1 MNLPESA
8 MTIEEAVSHAT
19 DTRECIIG
27 EGTLPG
33 VAGVL
38 KRQFPEAAGA
48 LVVADPR
55 TWNAAGERGC
65 EILKSSGIA
74 VSRHVI
80 EPGGAEFHPEYRYVR
95 EIEEV
100 FGRLGARCV
109 PVAVGSGVINDLVK
123 CAAGEMSVPYMV
135 VATAASVDGYSSYG
149 AAIISPNGVK
159 ETHDCPAPR
168 AILADVDVLLSA
180 PRQMAA
186 FGYADL
192 LAKSP
197 AGAEWILA
205 AEIGATEWNEVGWRI
220 VQDALP
226 AATADAEGVAS
237 GDRGATARLMEGL
250 MLGGFAMQHVRNS
263 RPASGAEHRFSHI
276 LDMTHHTFRGRSCSH
291 GEQVGVF
298 TLYMTR
304 FMEELM
310 KLDMAEL
317 DVEKCVSSWQEWDC
331 GGRRQAA
338 EAFAGT
344 AFPDLGVRESVGK
357 WQTKAELRETL
368 ERARSRW
375 PTIVGRI
382 QAQLIPSGEI
392 ERRLKAV
399 GSPSAPEEI
408 GVAKDFA
415 ARHVR
420 QAMFMR
426 FRYNVLD
433 FAFRIGRLDELAAA
447 AVR

>member
-1 MNLPESA
+1 

-19 DTRECIIG
+19 DTRACIIG
-27 EGTLPG
+27 EGVL
-33 VAGVL
+33 AKAADVL
-38 KRQFPEAAGA
+38 KQNFPGAEGA
-48 LVVADPR
+48 LLVADPR
-55 TWNAAGERGC
+55 TWNAAGERVA
-65 EILKSSGIA
+65 ELLRASGIRTA
-74 VSRHVI
+74 RHII
-80 EPGGAEFHPEYRYVR
+80 EPGGAEFHPEYRFVAEIKMVLAGLGVR
-95 EIEEV
+95 Y
-100 FGRLGARCV
+100 V

-123 CAAGEMSVPYMV
+123 CAAGERAVPYMV
-135 VATAASVDGYSSYG
+135 VGTAASVDGYSSFG

-159 ETHDCPAPR
+159 ETYDCPAPR
-168 AILADVDVLLSA
+168 AILADVDVLLTA
-180 PRQMAA
+180 PRHMAA

-226 AATADAEGVAS
+226 EATADAEGVAA
-237 GDRGATARLMEGL
+237 GDRKATTKLMEGL

-276 LDMTHHTFRGRSCSH
+276 LDMTHHTFRGRTCSH

-304 FMEELM
+304 FIEELL
-310 KLDMAEL
+310 KVDMAGL
-317 DVEKCVSSWQEWDC
+317 DVEKCVSNWQEWDS
-331 GGRRQAA
+331 GGRQLAVDT
-338 EAFAGT
+338 FAGT
-344 AFPDLGVRESVGK
+344 GFPDLGVRESVRK
-357 WQTKAELRETL
+357 WQTKDELRATL
-368 ERARSRW
+368 ERAKERW
-375 PTIVGRI
+375 PAIVERI
-382 QAQLIPSGEI
+382 RAQMIPSGEI

-399 GSPSAPEEI
+399 GSPSSPEEI

-415 ARHVR
+415 PRHARY
-420 QAMFMR
+420 AMLMR

-433 FAFRIGRLDELAAA
+433 FAFRIGMLDELAAA